1 MGIENLLAQGVQIR
15 PAGMERNAL
24 MQAQEFKDRQQKN
37 ALMQMQMDDVHAQR
51 QLAIEQ
57 ARQVA
62 ADRKRLDVWRNSLEV
77 PQGQQFMQPAR
88 PAMNAA
94 QAESA
99 VGLPGYGVSSA
110 QDRMQFMPPDPRMVQ
125 AVQMAKAGQMTPQD
139 LFKLQNPEPMKLGKD
154 DRLLQAGPGGSFRE
168 LVGAA
173 PEKADKEPEDVRL
186 LKQVYGDGTPAFQQA
201 LRMLA
206 QKKTTHAPASMAIS
220 YGSPVPVVGPDG
232 NINYAQPGNR
242 PGAQPQIMAGADGK
256 PLQKP
261 GDGEK
266 PLTEGQAKAVAFAS
280 RMESADKVM
289 TDLSSK
295 GLNKTIPGG
304 MGNNIVGS
312 AITAVAPAEQQRLMQ
327 AKRNFINAVL
337 RRESGAVISPDE
349 FANAERQYFPQ
360 PGEGQEVIGQKARE
374 RRVAI
379 EGMRADVPKS
389 RQREVDRIAGVGA
402 SDSGGSSVQTAT
414 NPKTGEKLQLVNGQW
429 VPAK

>member
-24 MQAQEFKDRQQKN
+24 MQAAEFKDRQQRN
-37 ALMQMQMDDVHAQR
+37 ALLQMQMQDVSQQR

-57 ARQVA
+57 ARQQA
-62 ADRKRLDVWRNSLEV
+62 AQQARMEQFRQSIPS
-77 PQGQQFMQPAR
+77 PQMQASQQALAGGGGPTMANAQRMQP
-88 PAMNAA
+88 
-94 QAESA
+94 
-99 VGLPGYGVSSA
+99 V
-110 QDRMQFMPPDPRMVQ
+110 DPRM
-125 AVQMAKAGQMTPQD
+125 QMLHGAM
-139 LFKLQNPEPMKLGKD
+139 
-154 DRLLQAGPGGSFRE
+154 QAGMGTPMDYIKE
-168 LVGAA
+168 AMPA
-173 PEKADKEPEDVRL
+173 PEKPTQKVVGDALLEVGPSGVRELYKSAAKEPEEVRL
-186 LKQVYGDGTPAFQQA
+186 LKSVYGDGTPEYQQA

-206 QKKTTHAPASMAIS
+206 QKKTTHAPAAMAIS
-220 YGSPVPVVGPDG
+220 YGSPVPVVGADG
-232 NINYAQPGNR
+232 TINYAQPGNR
-242 PGAQPQIMAGADGK
+242 PGAQPQIMAGPDGK

-261 GDGEK
+261 GEADK

-304 MGNNIVGS
+304 MGNNLVGS
-312 AITAVAPAEQQRLMQ
+312 AITAMAPADQQRLMQ

-337 RRESGAVISPDE
+337 RRESGAVINPDE

-360 PGEGQEVIGQKARE
+360 PGEGSEVIAQKARE

-379 EGMRADVPKS
+379 EGMRADVPKGKQS
-389 RQREVDRIAGVGA
+389 EVDRIAGAGA
-402 SDSGGSSVQTAT
+402 SAPTGAAVQTAT

>member
-24 MQAQEFKDRQQKN
+24 MQAQEFKDRQQRN
-37 ALMQMQMDDVHAQR
+37 ALMQMQMQD
-51 QLAIEQ
+51 AIEQ
-57 ARQVA
+57 RAQARQA
-62 ADRKRLDVWRNSLEV
+62 AQQQAEWRNALQV
-77 PQGQQFMQPAR
+77 PQGQEYVQPGR

-99 VGLPGYGVSSA
+99 VGTPGYGMSSA
-110 QDRMQFMPPDPRMVQ
+110 QDQMRMMPPDPRMVQ
-125 AVQMAKAGQMTPQD
+125 AVQMAKAGQMSPMD
-139 LFKLQNPEPMKLGKD
+139 LFKIQNPERKLMGVKADETVIDERTGQPVFTGAPKAEKD
-154 DRLLQAGPGGSFRE
+154 DA
-168 LVGAA
+168 
-173 PEKADKEPEDVRL
+173 DVRL
-186 LKQVYGDGTPAFQQA
+186 LKQVYGDGTPEFKSA

-206 QKKTTHAPASMAIS
+206 TKKTTHAPPSMAIS

-232 NINYAQPGNR
+232 TINYAQPGNR

-261 GDGEK
+261 GESDK

-304 MGNNIVGS
+304 MGNNAVGS
-312 AITAVAPAEQQRLMQ
+312 AITAMAPADQQRLMQ

-337 RRESGAVISPDE
+337 RRESGAVINPDE

-360 PGEGQEVIGQKARE
+360 PGEGPEVIAQKARE

-379 EGMRADVPKS
+379 EGMRADVPKG
-389 RQREVDRIAGVGA
+389 RQSEVDRIAGVGA
-402 SDSGGSSVQTAT
+402 NPTAPAGAVQTAT